1 MKGCRRKMVLR
12 LVFCLVFGLA
22 LWWGNNAGV
31 YAKTPLETY
40 TSGKTS
46 PVRSSASD
54 FESSQGESFGLG
66 DYSQIQAVIDE
77 LDHL

>member
-22 LWWGNNAGV
+22 LWWQEPAGV

-54 FESSQGESFGLG
+54 YEGSQGESFGLG